1 MDEQQ
6 KITNLDVRKQLF
18 SDRYLLWLV
27 KLIPRWV
34 HANVITVSRVVL
46 LLPIYLAYR
55 FNLPW
60 LAFVLFLLAW
70 FTDIV
75 DGMQARHRNQIN
87 DLGKRLDPAVDKV
100 FVVGLLAIFAVG
112 RLSWAVLGVTVGIEV
127 FIVLMAGVAAPLVW
141 RYWGLKFKIGANIWG
156 KIKMFLQ
163 GCGLVVLM
171 VGLNIRPLQIA
182 SEVLFWIAAVFAII
196 SVFFYLRGFER
207 D

>member
-1 MDEQQ
+1 MEDKQ
-6 KITNLDVRKQLF
+6 KITNLDVQKQLIA
-18 SDRYLLWLV
+18 DRYLLWLV
-27 KLIPRWV
+27 KLLPRWL
-34 HANVITVSRVVL
+34 HANVITLVRAIT

-55 FNLPW
+55 FDLSW

-75 DGMQARHRNQIN
+75 DGMQARYRNQIN
-87 DLGKRLDPAVDKV
+87 DLGKRLDPAVDKI

-112 RLSWAVLGVTVGIEV
+112 RLSWAVLGVTVGIEL
-127 FIVLMAGVAAPLVW
+127 FIVLMAGVAAPLVLRWWGW
-141 RYWGLKFKIGANIWG
+141 RFKIGANIWG

-171 VGLNIRPLQIA
+171 VGLNVRGLQIV
-182 SEVLFWIAAVFAII
+182 SECLFWVAAVMASI

-207 D
+207 E